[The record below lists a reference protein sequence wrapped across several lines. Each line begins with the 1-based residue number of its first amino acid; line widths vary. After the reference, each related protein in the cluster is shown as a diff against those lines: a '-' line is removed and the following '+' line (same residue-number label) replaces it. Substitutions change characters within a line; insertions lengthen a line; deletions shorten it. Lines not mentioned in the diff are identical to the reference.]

1 MSTASFCAWIRR
13 HVSLAGV
20 LALLLSLAVGAC
32 VRLWWFIPDD
42 PQMGDLVDYCEF
54 MRQVLPVVAVLFCL
68 FMLPPWRMKR
78 SGPVAWLR
86 RAVAC
91 AVLAAGAYASDWLA
105 CSCCV
110 GYCEWAV
117 LLLPLAAIAAVVCA
131 AIAVGAFFAPW
142 SKD

>member
-1 MSTASFCAWIRR
+1 MSAASFCAWIRR

-42 PQMGDLVDYCEF
+42 PQMGDVVGYCEL

-78 SGPVAWLR
+78 RGPVAWLR

-91 AVLAAGAYASDWLA
+91 AVLAAGADMSNSNS

-117 LLLPLAAIAAVVCA
+117 LLMPLAAIAAVVCA

>member
-1 MSTASFCAWIRR
+1 MSAASFCAWIRR

-20 LALLLSLAVGAC
+20 LALLLLPCA
-32 VRLWWFIPDD
+32 VRLWWLNAGKGEE
-42 PQMGDLVDYCEF
+42 GDLLDYCRV
-54 MRQVLPVVAVLFCL
+54 MQLVQPVVAALFCL

-78 SGPVAWLR
+78 RGPVAWLR

-91 AVLAAGAYASDWLA
+91 AVLAAGAYAGDLLA
-105 CSCCV
+105 CSCCS

-117 LLLPLAAIAAVVCA
+117 LLMPLAAIAAVVCA